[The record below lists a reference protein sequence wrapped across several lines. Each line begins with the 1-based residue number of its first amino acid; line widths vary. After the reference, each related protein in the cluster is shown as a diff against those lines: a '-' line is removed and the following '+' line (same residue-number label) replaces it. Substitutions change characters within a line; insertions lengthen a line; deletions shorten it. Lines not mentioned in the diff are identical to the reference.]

1 MVRSN
6 DRGKPDTLRIGDVA
20 RQADVTADT
29 LRYYERLGLIEPAG
43 RTSGGYRSYES
54 GVVDRL
60 QFIGKA
66 QALGLTLEE
75 ILEVLRVS
83 AEGTPPCEHVRS
95 TLAQRLRDVDARLA
109 ELRALR
115 RALSGALDRS
125 AQLPP
130 AASCVCGIIESRGSP
145 PANPVPAQR
154 RRGAIR
160 GTRKER
166 PR

>member
-1 MVRSN
+1 
-6 DRGKPDTLRIGDVA
+6 
-20 RQADVTADT
+20 
-29 LRYYERLGLIEPAG
+29 
-43 RTSGGYRSYES
+43 
-54 GVVDRL
+54 VVDRL

-125 AQLPP
+125 AQLPL

-145 PANPVPAQR
+145 PAKPVPAQR

-166 PR
+166 P